1 MSPSVVIFFVLAADA
16 AARQAPWEE
25 AAKDNGI
32 TIYSREMAG
41 SEVREMKAIGTID
54 AKPHEVWKAIR
65 DYDHYT
71 TTMPYTVEAKVLGKE
86 DGDKVIYFYSRL
98 DLPLVDNRD
107 YLIKILDE
115 SDWKDGA
122 GYLKVSWTKI
132 DPPEGDAKYVKP
144 KDGVVRTPLND
155 GYWKLEPREGGNKT
169 WATYYVHTDP
179 GGAVP
184 KWIANK
190 ANSTAVPNVFA
201 AIRKVVADDR
211 AKAGAPPP
219 GEKK

>member
-1 MSPSVVIFFVLAADA
+1 MTASVAIFFVLAADPA
-16 AARQAPWEE
+16 AKAPPWEE

-32 TIYSREMAG
+32 TIYSREIPG
-41 SEVREMKAIGTID
+41 SDVREMKAIGTID

-65 DYDHYT
+65 DYPNYVK
-71 TTMPYTVEAKVLGKE
+71 TMPYTVEAKIMGQE
-86 DGDKVIYFYSRL
+86 DGDKTIYFYSRL

-107 YLIKILDE
+107 YLITIKDE

-122 GYLKVSWTKI
+122 GYLKVSWTKLDVDKS
-132 DPPEGDAKYVKP
+132 DPRYVAP

-155 GYWKLEPREGGNKT
+155 GFWKLEPRDGGNKT
-169 WATYYVHTDP
+169 WATYYVHTAP

-184 KWIANK
+184 TWIANK

-211 AKAGAPPP
+211 AKAAGA
-219 GEKK
+219 KK

>member
-1 MSPSVVIFFVLAADA
+1 MTASVAIFFVLAADPA
-16 AARQAPWEE
+16 AKAPPWEE

-32 TIYSREMAG
+32 TIYSREIPG
-41 SEVREMKAIGTID
+41 SEVREMKAIGLID
-54 AKPHEVWKAIR
+54 AKPHEVWKALR
-65 DYDHYT
+65 DYPNYT
-71 TTMPYTVEAKVLGKE
+71 KTMPYTTEAKVMGQE

-107 YLIKILDE
+107 YLIRITDD

-122 GYLKVSWTKI
+122 GYLKVSWANF
-132 DPPEGDAKYVKP
+132 DAKKGDPRYVEP
-144 KDGVVRTPLND
+144 KEGVVRTPLND
-155 GYWKLEPREGGNKT
+155 GFWKLEPRDGGNKT

-179 GGAVP
+179 GGSVP

-211 AKAGAPPP
+211 AKAAA
-219 GEKK
+219 EKK

>member
-1 MSPSVVIFFVLAADA
+1 MSASVVIFFVLAADPA
-16 AARQAPWEE
+16 AKQTPWEE

-32 TIYSREMAG
+32 TIYARDFPG

-54 AKPHEVWKAIR
+54 AKPQEVWKAIR

-98 DLPLVDNRD
+98 NLPLVDNRD
-107 YLIKILDE
+107 YTIKIVDE
-115 SDWKDGA
+115 SNWNDGS
-122 GYLKVSWTKI
+122 GYLKVTWTCF
-132 DPPEGDAKYVKP
+132 DPPKGSPMAVAAKE
-144 KDGVVRTPLND
+144 GVVRLGLND
-155 GYWKLEPREGGNKT
+155 GFWKLEPRDNGNKT

-179 GGAVP
+179 GGSVP

-190 ANSTAVPNVFA
+190 ANSTAVPDVFT

-211 AKAGAPPP
+211 AKAAG